1 MITTISSSTHG
12 SVGGD
17 QVDVGEAGEDQARLP
32 PTVVFRADGGHQTGF
47 GHLGRCVAVAQ
58 ELGDEAAFD
67 VGESTTAAWLAKQ
80 GARTVTAGTGGRT
93 VVLDRVDPVPA
104 AEVRALQTSGS
115 RVCLVD
121 DPGDGRSLAEVVIDP
136 PTGPRWPPARGRRL
150 EGFDHAL
157 LRREIRAAAAN
168 PMRGVGV
175 MLVLGGSDPNNA
187 TPRVADAMIRR
198 GTAVLSVLGPGY
210 SGPQPAGRTLSDPA
224 DFARALAG
232 ADLVVCGFGHT
243 LLEAAHLGVPAIAL
257 ALRANDPQ
265 DAAAFAKH
273 ATMRWL
279 DAAECIDADAVSA
292 EAADLH
298 GDEASRAAMSARG
311 RELIDGRG
319 AARVATV
326 LRELV

>member
-1 MITTISSSTHG
+1 MITMISSSAHG

-17 QVDVGEAGEDQARLP
+17 QVDVGEAGEAHARLS
-32 PTVVFRADGGHQTGF
+32 PTVVFRADGGHRAGF

-58 ELGDEAAFD
+58 ELGDEAAFE
-67 VGESTTAAWLAKQ
+67 VGEGATAAWLAEQ
-80 GARTVTAGTGGRT
+80 GTRTVPESTGGSV
-93 VVLDRVDPVPA
+93 VVLDRVAPVPA
-104 AEVRALQTSGS
+104 AEVRLLQATGS

-121 DPGDGRSLAEVVIDP
+121 DPGDGRSLAELVIDP
-136 PTGPRWPPARGRRL
+136 PTGPRWPPATGRRL
-150 EGFDHAL
+150 DGFAHAL
-157 LRREIRAAAAN
+157 LRREIRAAAAD
-168 PMRGVGV
+168 PMPEVGV

-210 SGPQPAGRTLSDPA
+210 SGPLPDGRTLSDPA

-257 ALRANDPQ
+257 ALRPNDPA
-265 DAAAFAKH
+265 DAAAFARY

-279 DAAECIDADAVSA
+279 DAADCIDADAVSA

-298 GDEASRAAMSARG
+298 ADEGLRAAMSARG

-319 AARVATV
+319 AERVATA